1 MTLPVTQHRPE
12 ARPVFLYDFA
22 VPDAYLALEGIAAAL
37 GTVPE
42 LVPVR
47 ASGLRGGGGVEAFR
61 CAEERTIWTSEFA
74 RRASRHHIQPL
85 RWPDPFPPDSEKALL
100 VATYAR
106 GIGKVAAFSLAAFR
120 QAYAGGRDL
129 EDTETVL
136 IAAAACEMH
145 PRAVLKALEQRSVRA
160 ALDRATEE
168 AGDVRTLPAL
178 RIGGELH
185 EGADVL
191 EAVR

>member
-1 MTLPVTQHRPE
+1 MSLPVTEHRPE
-12 ARPVFLYDFA
+12 ARPAFYYDFA
-22 VPDAYLALEGIAAAL
+22 VPEAYLALEGL
-37 GTVPE
+37 VGTPGAVPE

-47 ASGLRGGGGVEAFR
+47 GDRLPAGGGVESFR
-61 CAEERTIWTSEFA
+61 CAEEQTIWTDEFA
-74 RRASRHHIQPL
+74 RRARGHDIQPL

-100 VATYAR
+100 IATYAR

-129 EDTETVL
+129 ADTETVL

-160 ALDRATEE
+160 ALDRATDE
-168 AGDVRTLPAL
+168 AADVRTLPAL
-178 RIGGELH
+178 RIGERLL

-191 EAVR
+191 TAAP